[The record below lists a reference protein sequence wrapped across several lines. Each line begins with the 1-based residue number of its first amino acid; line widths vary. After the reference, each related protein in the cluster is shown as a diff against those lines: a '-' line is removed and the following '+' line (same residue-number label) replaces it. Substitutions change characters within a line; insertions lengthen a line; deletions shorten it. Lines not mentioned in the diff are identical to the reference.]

1 MTADAF
7 VRNRMMSGECID
19 VLTNRFTVDL
29 EVLYQLLL

>member
-1 MTADAF
+1 
-7 VRNRMMSGECID
+7 MMSGECID